1 MASQMKKTENL
12 AFYVGRISHSFLG
25 LLECLLA
32 DAQLDKRVSP
42 GMGLVLLALYE
53 RDNRII
59 KEISQ
64 RTQLRSSTLT
74 SLLSR
79 MQKGGLVRCKKDYQD
94 GRAVRVR
101 LTNLAKTIRPRVF
114 SLHRRL
120 NQIMTTNLSKGEVRA
135 TKDSLLKIIESMRCE
150 KARHRRRVRYERR
163 GKPVFLEMK
172 RGLHPFHPD
181 PST

>member
-1 MASQMKKTENL
+1 MIRRMKKTEDL
-12 AFYVGRISHSFLG
+12 AFYVRRISHSFSG
-25 LLECLLA
+25 LLECLLE
-32 DAQLDKRVSP
+32 DAQLDKHVSP
-42 GMGLVLLALYE
+42 GMGLVLLVLYE

-101 LTNLAKTIRPRVF
+101 LSNLAKTLKPQIF
-114 SLHRRL
+114 NLHRRL
-120 NQIMTTNLSKGEVRA
+120 NQVITTNLSKEEVRA
-135 TKDSLLKIIESMRCE
+135 TKDSLLKIIESMRYRE
-150 KARHRRRVRYERR
+150 AQHRKRVRR
-163 GKPVFLEMK
+163 G
-172 RGLHPFHPD
+172 
-181 PST
+181 